1 MNQKLKV
8 FEKPTLEKNVF
19 FASSKEVFDYM
30 FFYQKA
36 DREMFVL
43 IFLNAKNIVIDD
55 EVHAVGDVN
64 SSAVYPRQVFRS
76 ALMNN
81 AVSIICAHNHP
92 TGDPEPS
99 NGDREITKQLVEGG
113 KLLGIKILDHI
124 IVGDQGKYYSFADKG
139 LIEEYENLRL
149 L

>member
-1 MNQKLKV
+1 MNQQLKV
-8 FEKPTLEKNVF
+8 FEKPTLEKNIF

-30 FFYQKA
+30 NSYAKA
-36 DREMFVL
+36 DREMFVV
-43 IFLNAKNIVIDD
+43 IFLNAKNIVIEE
-55 EVHAVGDVN
+55 EVNSIGDVD
-64 SSAVYPRQVFRS
+64 SAAVYPRQVFRS

-99 NGDREITKQLVEGG
+99 RGDRDITKQLVRGG

-124 IVGDQGKYYSFADKG
+124 IVGDGRYYSFADKG
-139 LIEEYENLRL
+139 LIEEYEKKEEF
-149 L
+149 

>member
-1 MNQKLKV
+1 MNQKLNV
-8 FEKPTLEKNVF
+8 FEKPTLEKNIF
-19 FASSKEVFDYM
+19 FASSKEVSDYM
-30 FFYQKA
+30 NSYSKA

-43 IFLNAKNIVIDD
+43 IFLNAKNIVIEE
-55 EVHAVGDVN
+55 EVHAVGDVD
-64 SSAVYPRQVFRS
+64 SAAVYPRQVFRS

-92 TGDPEPS
+92 TGDPDPS
-99 NGDREITKQLVEGG
+99 MGDREITKQLVEGG

-124 IVGDQGKYYSFADKG
+124 IVGDGKYYSFADKG